1 MNHLDSDLNNVG
13 MDDLE
18 FKFHELFKRPVL
30 QPFLVILVM
39 MMLLQFS
46 GQGAVTFYT
55 AQIFKDA
62 SSSLEPTNCALLVGL
77 TYFCSALLGL
87 VLKNL
92 VGRRLLILASQLGM
106 AVSHLGLGLYFHL
119 ANCTSTTK
127 DLVEAVTNQTVFVN
141 EDQDAVL
148 GPKSCQISWL
158 PLPLIMGFTISFNL
172 GLGSLTW
179 VVATEVLPVRSRGW
193 THTLANLT
201 SNLCW
206 FVVTKTFRDLQDS
219 LGHAAPFFLYGGVCL
234 FGLVFIFIFL
244 PETRG
249 KTPEETAQNFLRPNR
264 LPTVERSDVSKC
276 VNKTTQNLTN

>member
-1 MNHLDSDLNNVG
+1 M
-13 MDDLE
+13 
-18 FKFHELFKRPVL
+18 LFK
-30 QPFLVILVM
+30 
-39 MMLLQFS
+39 
-46 GQGAVTFYT
+46 
-55 AQIFKDA
+55 
-62 SSSLEPTNCALLVGL
+62 
-77 TYFCSALLGL
+77 

-127 DLVEAVTNQTVFVN
+127 DQIEAVTNQTVFVN

-148 GPKSCQISWL
+148 GPTSCQISWL

-249 KTPEETAQNFLRPNR
+249 KTPEETAQSFVGLKPLLDR
-264 LPTVERSDVSKC
+264 VCS
-276 VNKTTQNLTN
+276 

>member
-1 MNHLDSDLNNVG
+1 MNHLDSELDEEVVEE
-13 MDDLE
+13 E
-18 FKFHELFKRPVL
+18 FRFPELLKRPVL
-30 QPFLVILVM
+30 QPFLIILVM

-62 SSSLEPTNCALLVGL
+62 YSSLEPTNCALLVGL

-106 AVSHLGLGLYFHL
+106 AVSHLGLGLYFHHL
-119 ANCTSTTK
+119 AGMK
-127 DLVEAVTNQTVFVN
+127 KEAETVMERGNVTANWSK
-141 EDQDAVL
+141 EDVSL
-148 GPKSCQISWL
+148 GVVGWL
-158 PLPLIMGFTISFNL
+158 PLPLVLSFTVAYNL

-179 VVATEVLPVRSRGW
+179 VVATEVLPIRSRGW

-206 FVVTKTFRDLQDS
+206 FLVTKTFRDLQDS
-219 LGHAAPFFLYGGVCL
+219 LGHAAPFFLYGGICL